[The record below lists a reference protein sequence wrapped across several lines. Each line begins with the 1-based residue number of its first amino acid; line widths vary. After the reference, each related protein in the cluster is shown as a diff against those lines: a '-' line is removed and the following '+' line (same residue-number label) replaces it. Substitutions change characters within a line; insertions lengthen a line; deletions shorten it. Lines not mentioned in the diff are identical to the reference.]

1 MIKKVIQLRGA
12 MQTVCVTLTRTV
24 MLNLG
29 SDGCKPASEP
39 LISCAAMG
47 QASRAQHSVIPAC
60 SLLSFPRSRS
70 SVVAL
75 ALTRESPCMR
85 LPGR

>member
-1 MIKKVIQLRGA
+1 MIKKVIQLRGV

-47 QASRAQHSVIPAC
+47 QASRAQHSVIPRVVFCHSRAQGLP
-60 SLLSFPRSRS
+60 LLP
-70 SVVAL
+70 L
-75 ALTRESPCMR
+75 L
-85 LPGR
+85 